1 MWKEE
6 TPVSRLIDELVGKK
20 SLYKYAFIYDTS
32 RGVYVPFIFYYME
45 VDFYQ

>member
-20 SLYKYAFIYDTS
+20 SLVMIIYLCKD
-32 RGVYVPFIFYYME
+32 RGRFMSSFIFTTNGGGCY
-45 VDFYQ
+45 

>member
-20 SLYKYAFIYDTS
+20 SLNRIFIIMIDD
-32 RGVYVPFIFYYME
+32 RGRLCPLFIF
-45 VDFYQ
+45 

>member
-20 SLYKYAFIYDTS
+20 SLTENITDLE
-32 RGVYVPFIFYYME
+32 GVYCPLLFLLQFGGGKY
-45 VDFYQ
+45 

>member
-20 SLYKYAFIYDTS
+20 SLNNNIMIIMVD
-32 RGVYVPFIFYYME
+32 RGRLCPLFIF
-45 VDFYQ
+45 

>member
-20 SLYKYAFIYDTS
+20 SLKKRTKNYK
-32 RGVYVPFIFYYME
+32 GVCRPFLFFTTYGGGKY
-45 VDFYQ
+45 

>member
-20 SLYKYAFIYDTS
+20 SLMFKGYNYD
-32 RGVYVPFIFYYME
+32 Y
-45 VDFYQ
+45 